1 MAESPFTGRDSG
13 SPGAAGDRRGP
24 PSGRSV
30 IPEVPLRSEG
40 DADPAQSSAR
50 GALLRAVVVYGG
62 LALIF
67 CITLLVE
74 AHLDERE
81 RAGLEQ
87 HVQEVVSFSGA
98 RLDQP
103 AARLERV
110 KAETARIREDFG
122 VEVHFLYEPKRYFP
136 RDWRAAPISATGAQ
150 LPLDEVERV
159 LPVIRTALERYP
171 RQLIRD
177 NLSDIYLVSGLSLF
191 GEPYGGTYDDSAIY
205 MTSEGA
211 AAGYTETEVRATLHH
226 EFSSILMY
234 GYGFDFGTWQAI
246 NERGFV
252 YPDNALEIIGRAE
265 SYEFNDALLSQ
276 GFLSGYARSSI
287 ENDIN
292 VMAEWLF
299 TQRAYLQVLAGRYDR
314 IDRKMHIALQ
324 FYKAI
329 DPTIEF
335 D

>member
-1 MAESPFTGRDSG
+1 MAESPITGRDRG
-13 SPGAAGDRRGP
+13 SPGAAGNRRGP
-24 PSGRSV
+24 RRGRSV
-30 IPEVPLRSEG
+30 IPEVPLRSEA
-40 DADPAQSSAR
+40 DADPAQSSLP

-62 LALIF
+62 LALVF
-67 CITLLVE
+67 CVTLLVE
-74 AHLDERE
+74 NHLDERE
-81 RAGLEQ
+81 RTGLEQ
-87 HVQEVVSFSGA
+87 QALEVATFSGEL
-98 RLDQP
+98 LDQP

-122 VEVHFLYEPKRYFP
+122 VEVHFLYEPKQYFP
-136 RDWRAAPISATGAQ
+136 RGWRAAPISATGAQ

-159 LPVIRTALERYP
+159 LPAIRASLERYP

-177 NLSDIYLVSGLSLF
+177 NLSDIYLVSGLTLF
-191 GEPYGGTYDDSAIY
+191 GELYGGTYDGSAIY
-205 MTSEGA
+205 MNSEGA
-211 AAGYTETEVRATLHH
+211 AAGYTESEVRATLHH

-234 GYGFDFGTWQAI
+234 GYGFDFAAWRAI

-265 SYEFNDALLSQ
+265 SYEFNDALLAQ
-276 GFLSGYARSSI
+276 GFLSGYARSNI